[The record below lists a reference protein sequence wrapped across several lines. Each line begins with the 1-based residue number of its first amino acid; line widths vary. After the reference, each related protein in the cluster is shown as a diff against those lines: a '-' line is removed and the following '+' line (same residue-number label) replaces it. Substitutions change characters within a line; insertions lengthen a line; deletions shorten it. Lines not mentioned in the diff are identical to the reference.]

1 VTDQHELKPV
11 GLDVQVEYTVEE
23 CSSENRAKNDCVDVK
38 VTKEVLPH
46 GGNIVFAVGHQHA
59 GGIGTSL
66 HGQVA
71 STYIPI
77 YTSSLQTEKKILIK
91 YEALLR

>member
-1 VTDQHELKPV
+1 M
-11 GLDVQVEYTVEE
+11 VEE
-23 CSSENRAKNDCVDVK
+23 CSSESRARNECVDVK
-38 VTKEVLPH
+38 VATEVMPR
-46 GGNIVFAVGHQHA
+46 GGNVVYAVGHQHA

-77 YTSSLQTEKKILIK
+77 YTSSLQTEKKMN
-91 YEALLR
+91 